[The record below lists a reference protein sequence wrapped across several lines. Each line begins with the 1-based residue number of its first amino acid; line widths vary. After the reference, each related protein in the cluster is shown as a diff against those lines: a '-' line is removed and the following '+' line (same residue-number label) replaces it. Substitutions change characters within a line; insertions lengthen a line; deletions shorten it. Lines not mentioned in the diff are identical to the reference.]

1 MDLFSLLTSLNVY
14 DVIVRPSNVPV
25 AAINKYVDV
34 AACGL
39 IKCIYLPASTDRL
52 TITFTVDNPSNF
64 SSKKRACNAKIRIQ
78 LTNHNDGDPI
88 ELATAD
94 FNVRIKATQKSVTR
108 SVTMKID
115 RDYLGPNNDYCINI
129 FADDQ
134 QVQHTFVQF
143 LPSECIKL
151 RPEEWFVPTGAYLNV
166 NTDEYTNDLLFSPGN
181 AAGGTLYVYFEL
193 KRNLPEEVERYPAL
207 YITLTDPDGKEYVSS
222 CDFRPIGH
230 AEGCYGCFDIEDLP
244 AGMYDVKLELL
255 GRTLARFFF
264 STKGK
269 PIKGVWSREELAE
282 AFNCSDDDRKAF
294 LKRHAGPH
302 NEQALIDEKAAAKP
316 TLDTLIGLDDV
327 KRRVES
333 YTWMVRFAKMR
344 RDAGLPTPEVSLH
357 SMFLG
362 APGTGKTTVAKII
375 GQELYKAG
383 VLSSGHVIV
392 RERAELLGQ
401 FYNSEGENVR
411 KAIEDA
417 QGGILFIDE
426 AYQLYQPNDP
436 KDPGRF
442 VIESLM
448 TALADESKRDWMLIL
463 AGYTEPTLKLLE
475 LNPGL
480 RSRIPANNIYVFQ
493 DLSEEELVQVAEQ
506 RLDKYHF
513 SLTAEAR
520 EALAKRISVDYQHRD
535 DNFGNARHIVNLIDQ
550 EILPAMAQ
558 RLATT
563 DHTDR
568 KLLSTILPS
577 DIPMPHQAPAAQRPR
592 LGFH

>member
-14 DVIVRPSNVPV
+14 DVTVRPSNVPV
-25 AAINKYVDV
+25 AAINKYVAE

-39 IKCIYLPASTDRL
+39 IKCINLPASTDRF

-64 SSKKRACNAKIRIQ
+64 SSKKSACNAKIRVQ
-78 LTNHNDGDPI
+78 LTDHNDGNPI
-88 ELATAD
+88 ELATTTC
-94 FNVRIKATQKSVTR
+94 NVRIKANQKSVTR
-108 SVTMKID
+108 SVTIKIN
-115 RDYLGPNNDYCINI
+115 RDYLGPDNTYCINI
-129 FADDQ
+129 FADDK
-134 QVQHTFVQF
+134 QVQHTFWQF
-143 LPSECIKL
+143 LPSECVKL
-151 RPEEWFVPTGAYLNV
+151 NPEEWFVPTGAYLNI
-166 NTDEYTNDLLFSPGN
+166 NTDEYSDDLLFSPGN

-193 KRNLPEEVERYPAL
+193 KRNLPEEFECYPAL
-207 YITLTDPDGKEYVSS
+207 VITLTDPEGKQHFSS
-222 CDFRPIGH
+222 SDFRPIGH

-244 AGMYDVKLELL
+244 AGIYDVKLEIL

-269 PIKGVWSREELAE
+269 PIKGTWSREELHE

-294 LKRHAGPH
+294 LNRHAGPH

-493 DLSEEELVQVAEQ
+493 DLSEENLLQVAEQ

-520 EALAKRISVDYQHRD
+520 EALAKRISEDYQQRD
-535 DNFGNARHIVNLIDQ
+535 DSFGNARHIVNLIDQ

-558 RLATT
+558 RLAAAT
-563 DHTDR
+563 HTDR
-568 KLLSTILPS
+568 KLLSTILPA
-577 DIPMPHQAPAAQRPR
+577 DIPTPTQAPAAERPR

>member
-1 MDLFSLLTSLNVY
+1 MDLFSLLTSFNVY
-14 DVIVRPSNVPV
+14 GVTVRPSNVPV
-25 AAINKYVDV
+25 ASLNKYLAE

-39 IKCIYLPASTDRL
+39 IKCIYLPDSTDRL
-52 TITFTVDNPSNF
+52 TITFTVDNPSNY
-64 SSKKRACNAKIRIQ
+64 SSKKCACNAKIRIQ
-78 LTNHNDGDPI
+78 LTDNNDGDPI
-88 ELATAD
+88 ELVSTSC
-94 FNVRIKATQKSVTR
+94 NVRIKANQKNVTR
-108 SVTMKID
+108 SVTMKIN
-115 RDYLGPNNDYCINI
+115 RDYLDPDNTYCINI
-129 FADDQ
+129 FADDK
-134 QVQHTFVQF
+134 QVQHTFWQF
-143 LPSECIKL
+143 MPSKCVKL
-151 RPEEWFVPTGAYLNV
+151 RPEEWFVPTGAYLNI
-166 NTDEYTNDLLFSPGN
+166 NTDEYSDDLLFSPGN

-193 KRNLPEEVERYPAL
+193 KRNLPEEFEHYPAL
-207 YITLTDPDGKEYVSS
+207 EITLTDPEGNQHFYSS
-222 CDFRPIGH
+222 DFRPIGH
-230 AEGCYGCFDIEDLP
+230 AEGCYGCFDIENLP
-244 AGMYDVKLELL
+244 TGMYDVKLEIL

-269 PIKGVWSREELAE
+269 PIKGTWSRKELHE
-282 AFNCSDDDRKAF
+282 ALDCRDDDRKAF
-294 LKRHAGPH
+294 LKRHADPH

-493 DLSEEELVQVAEQ
+493 DLSEENLLQVAEQ

-520 EALAKRISVDYQHRD
+520 EALAKRISEDYQHRD
-535 DNFGNARHIVNLIDQ
+535 ESFGNARHIVNLIDQ
-550 EILPAMAQ
+550 EILPAMAH
-558 RLATT
+558 RLATST
-563 DHTDR
+563 NTDR

-577 DIPMPHQAPAAQRPR
+577 DIPMPLQAPTAQRPR

>member
-1 MDLFSLLTSLNVY
+1 DQ
-14 DVIVRPSNVPV
+14 
-25 AAINKYVDV
+25 

-39 IKCIYLPASTDRL
+39 IKCIYLPATTDRL
-52 TITFTVDNPSNF
+52 TITFTVDNPSNY
-64 SSKKRACNAKIRIQ
+64 SSKKSACNAKIRIQ

-88 ELATAD
+88 ELAST
-94 FNVRIKATQKSVTR
+94 FCNVRIKANQKSVTR

-115 RDYLGPNNDYCINI
+115 RNYLGLDNDYCINI
-129 FADDQ
+129 FADDK

-143 LPSECIKL
+143 LPSECIKW

-166 NTDEYTNDLLFSPGN
+166 NTDEYTDDILFSPGN

-193 KRNLPEEVERYPAL
+193 KRNLPEVIERYPAL
-207 YITLTDPDGKEYVSS
+207 YITLTDPEGTQYVNS

-230 AEGCYGCFDIEDLP
+230 TEGCYGCFDIEDLP
-244 AGMYDVKLELL
+244 VGLYDVKLEIL

-264 STKGK
+264 STNGK
-269 PIKGVWSREELAE
+269 PIKGAWSREELHE

-294 LKRHAGPH
+294 LNSHAGPH
-302 NEQALIDEKAAAKP
+302 NEQALIDEKATAKP
-316 TLDTLIGLDDV
+316 TLNTLIGLDEV

-333 YTWMVRFAKMR
+333 YTRMVRFAKMR
-344 RDAGLPTPEVSLH
+344 KDAGLPTPEVSLH

-493 DLSEEELVQVAEQ
+493 NLSEENLLQVAEQ

-520 EALAKRISVDYQHRD
+520 EALAKRISEDYQHRD
-535 DNFGNARHIVNLIDQ
+535 ESFGNARHIVNLIDQ

-558 RLATT
+558 R
-563 DHTDR
+563 
-568 KLLSTILPS
+568 
-577 DIPMPHQAPAAQRPR
+577 
-592 LGFH
+592 

>member
-1 MDLFSLLTSLNVY
+1 MDLFSLLTSLNVH
-14 DVIVRPSNVPV
+14 DVTVRPSNVPV
-25 AAINKYVDV
+25 AAINKYVAE

-39 IKCIYLPASTDRL
+39 IKCIYLPASTDRF

-64 SSKKRACNAKIRIQ
+64 SSKKSACNAKIRVQ
-78 LTNHNDGDPI
+78 LTDHNDGNPI
-88 ELATAD
+88 ELDTTTC
-94 FNVRIKATQKSVTR
+94 NVRIKANQKSVTR
-108 SVTMKID
+108 SVTIKIN
-115 RDYLGPNNDYCINI
+115 RDYLGPDNTYCINI
-129 FADDQ
+129 FADDK
-134 QVQHTFVQF
+134 QVQHTFWQF
-143 LPSECIKL
+143 LPSECVKL
-151 RPEEWFVPTGAYLNV
+151 NPEEWFVPTGAYLNI
-166 NTDEYTNDLLFSPGN
+166 NTDEYSDDLLFSPGN

-193 KRNLPEEVERYPAL
+193 KRNLPEEFECYPAL
-207 YITLTDPDGKEYVSS
+207 VITLTDPEGKQHFSS
-222 CDFRPIGH
+222 SDFRPISH

-244 AGMYDVKLELL
+244 AGIYDVKLEIL

-269 PIKGVWSREELAE
+269 PVKGAWSRQELDE
-282 AFNCSDDDRKAF
+282 ALTCSDDHRQAF
-294 LKRHAGPH
+294 LKRHAGSH

-316 TLDTLIGLDDV
+316 TLDSLVGLDDV
-327 KRRVES
+327 KRHVES
-333 YTWMVRFAKMR
+333 YAWMVRFAKMR

-362 APGTGKTTVAKII
+362 APGTGKTTVAKVI
-375 GQELYKAG
+375 GEELRKAG
-383 VLSSGHVIV
+383 VLSSGHVVV
-392 RERAELLGQ
+392 RERADLLGQ
-401 FYNSEGENVR
+401 FYNSEGDNTR

-436 KDPGRF
+436 KDPGRL

-480 RSRIPANNIYVFQ
+480 RSRIPANNIYIFQ
-493 DLSEEELVQVAEQ
+493 DLSEDELLKVAEQ

-513 SLTAEAR
+513 SLTNDAR
-520 EALAKRISVDYQHRD
+520 EALAKRISTDYRHRD
-535 DNFGNARHIVNLIDQ
+535 DSFGNARHIVNLIDQ

-563 DHTDR
+563 AHTDR

-577 DIPMPHQAPAAQRPR
+577 DIPMPQQAPTAQRPR

>member
-1 MDLFSLLTSLNVY
+1 MDLFSLLSSLNVY
-14 DVIVRPSNVPV
+14 DVTVRPSNVPI
-25 AAINKYVDV
+25 AAIRKYV
-34 AACGL
+34 AEAECGL
-39 IKCIYLPASTDRL
+39 QRCIYLPRSTDRL
-52 TITFTVDNPSNF
+52 SITFSVENPSKYA
-64 SSKKRACNAKIRIQ
+64 SKKRACCAKIRVQ
-78 LTNHNDGDPI
+78 LTDYNDGDPI
-88 ELATAD
+88 ELATTD
-94 FNVRIKATQKSVTR
+94 CNIHIKANQMSVTR
-108 SVTMKID
+108 SVAIEID
-115 RDYLGPNNDYCINI
+115 RSRLFPGNHFCINI

-134 QVQHTFVQF
+134 KVYNQYICF
-143 LPSECIKL
+143 LRHEDIKL
-151 RPEEWFVPTGAYLNV
+151 NPSKWFVPTGAYLNV
-166 NTDEYTNDLLFSPGN
+166 NTDEYSDELLFSPGN
-181 AAGGTLYVYFEL
+181 AAGGTLYVYFEM
-193 KRNLPEEVERYPAL
+193 KRNLPEEFEHYPAL
-207 YITLTDPDGKEYVSS
+207 VIKMTGPDGKKYVNHS
-222 CDFRPIGH
+222 DFRPIGH
-230 AEGCYGCFDIEDLP
+230 STGCYACFDIEDNP
-244 AGMYDVKLELL
+244 AGMYNVELDLL
-255 GRTLARFFF
+255 GRTLAHFFF

-269 PIKGVWSREELAE
+269 PIKGAWSREELDE
-282 AFNCSDDDRKAF
+282 AFNCSDNDRKAF
-294 LKRHAGPH
+294 LKHHAGSH

-316 TLDTLIGLDDV
+316 TLDTLIGLGDV

-344 RDAGLPTPEVSLH
+344 KDAGLPTPEVSLH

-375 GQELYKAG
+375 GQDLYKAG

-392 RERAELLGQ
+392 RERADLLGQ

-411 KAIEDA
+411 KAIDDA

-442 VIESLM
+442 VIEALM
-448 TALADESKRDWMLIL
+448 TTLADESKRDWMLIL

-475 LNPGL
+475 VNPGL
-480 RSRIPANNIYVFQ
+480 RSRIPANNIYVFN
-493 DLSEEELVQVAEQ
+493 DLSEGELLQVAEQ

-520 EALAKRISVDYQHRD
+520 EALAKRITADCQQRD

-558 RLATT
+558 RLASTEL
-563 DHTDR
+563 TDR
-568 KLLSTILPS
+568 KLLSTILAS
-577 DIPMPHQAPAAQRPR
+577 DIPMPKHVPTAQRTR

>member
-1 MDLFSLLTSLNVY
+1 MDLFSLLTSLNVH
-14 DVIVRPSNVPV
+14 DVTVRPSNVPV
-25 AAINKYVDV
+25 AAINKYVAE

-39 IKCIYLPASTDRL
+39 IKCIYLPATTDRL

-64 SSKKRACNAKIRIQ
+64 SSKKSACNAKIRIQ

-88 ELATAD
+88 ELATTSC
-94 FNVRIKATQKSVTR
+94 NVRIKANQKSVTR
-108 SVTMKID
+108 SVTMQID
-115 RDYLGPNNDYCINI
+115 RGYLGPSTDYCINV

-134 QVQHTFVQF
+134 QVHHQFVQF
-143 LPSECIKL
+143 LPSEYINL
-151 RPEEWFVPTGAYLNV
+151 RPEQWFVPTGAYLNV
-166 NTDEYTNDLLFSPGN
+166 NTEGYSDDLLFSPGN
-181 AAGGTLYVYFEL
+181 AAGGTLYVYFEM
-193 KRNLPEEVERYPAL
+193 KRNLLEKIERYPVL
-207 YITLTDPDGKEYVSS
+207 YITLTDPDGTQYVSN
-222 CDFRPIGH
+222 CDFRSIGH
-230 AEGCYGCFDIEDLP
+230 AEGCYGCFDIEDIP
-244 AGMYDVKLELL
+244 AGIYDVKLEIL

-269 PIKGVWSREELAE
+269 PIKGAWSREELDE
-282 AFNCSDDDRKAF
+282 AFNCSDDDRQSF
-294 LKRHAGPH
+294 LRKRAKQH

-316 TLDTLIGLDDV
+316 TLDSLIGLNDV

-333 YTWMVRFAKMR
+333 YTRMVRFAKMR
-344 RDAGLPTPEVSLH
+344 KEAGLPTPEVSLH

-401 FYNSEGENVR
+401 FYNSEGDNVR

-480 RSRIPANNIYVFQ
+480 RSRIPATNIYIFNEF
-493 DLSEEELVQVAEQ
+493 SEEELLQVAEQ
-506 RLDKYHF
+506 RLDKFHF
-513 SLTAEAR
+513 SLSDSAR
-520 EALAKRISVDYQHRD
+520 DALVMRIKSDYQHRD
-535 DNFGNARHIVNLIDQ
+535 AEFGNARHIVNLIDQ
-550 EILPAMAQ
+550 EILPAMAA
-558 RLATT
+558 RMGELNAI
-563 DHTDR
+563 DR
-568 KLLSTILPS
+568 TVLSTILPT
-577 DIPMPHQAPAAQRPR
+577 DIPMPIAPKQAQRPR

>member
-1 MDLFSLLTSLNVY
+1 MDLFSLLTSLNVH
-14 DVIVRPSNVPV
+14 DVTIRPSNVPV
-25 AAINKYVDV
+25 ASLNKYVAE

-39 IKCIYLPASTDRL
+39 IKCIYLPAATDRL

-64 SSKKRACNAKIRIQ
+64 CSKKSTCNAKIRIQ
-78 LTNHNDGDPI
+78 LTNHNDGAPI
-88 ELATAD
+88 ELATTSC
-94 FNVRIKATQKSVTR
+94 NVRIKANQKSVTR

-115 RDYLGPNNDYCINI
+115 RDYLSSDNDYCINI
-129 FADDQ
+129 FDDDKKL
-134 QVQHTFVQF
+134 QHTFVHF
-143 LPSECIKL
+143 LPSECVKL
-151 RPEEWFVPTGAYLNV
+151 HPEEWFVPTGAYLNI
-166 NTDEYTNDLLFSPGN
+166 NTDEYSDDMLFSPGN

-193 KRNLPEEVERYPAL
+193 KRNLPEEFERYPAL
-207 YITLTDPDGKEYVSS
+207 EITLTDPEGNQHFYSS
-222 CDFRPIGH
+222 DFRPIGH

-244 AGMYDVKLELL
+244 AGMYDVKLEIL

-269 PIKGVWSREELAE
+269 PIKGAWSREELHE
-282 AFNCSDDDRKAF
+282 AFNCSDDARKAF

-316 TLDTLIGLDDV
+316 TLDTLIGLDEV

-333 YTWMVRFAKMR
+333 YTRMVRFAKMR
-344 RDAGLPTPEVSLH
+344 KDAGLPTPEVSLH

-426 AYQLYQPNDP
+426 AYQLYQPHDP

-480 RSRIPANNIYVFQ
+480 RSRIPATNIYIFN
-493 DLSEEELVQVAEQ
+493 DFSEDELLQVAEQ
-506 RLDKYHF
+506 RLDKFHF
-513 SLTAEAR
+513 SLSDSAR
-520 EALAKRISVDYQHRD
+520 DALVMRIKSDYQHRD
-535 DNFGNARHIVNLIDQ
+535 AEFGNARHIVNLIDQ

-558 RLATT
+558 RLAAT

-577 DIPMPHQAPAAQRPR
+577 DIPIPQQAPTAQRPR

>member
-1 MDLFSLLTSLNVY
+1 MDLFSLLTSLNVH
-14 DVIVRPSNVPV
+14 DVTVRPSNVPV
-25 AAINKYVDV
+25 AAINKYVAE

-39 IKCIYLPASTDRL
+39 IKCIYLPATTDRL

-64 SSKKRACNAKIRIQ
+64 SSKKSACNAKIRIQ

-88 ELATAD
+88 ELATTSC
-94 FNVRIKATQKSVTR
+94 NVCIKAKQKSVTR

-115 RDYLGPNNDYCINI
+115 RDYLGPDNDYCINI
-129 FADDQ
+129 FADDK
-134 QVQHTFVQF
+134 QVQHTFVHF
-143 LPSECIKL
+143 LPSEYIKL
-151 RPEEWFVPTGAYLNV
+151 RPEEWFVPTGAYLNI
-166 NTDEYTNDLLFSPGN
+166 NTDEYSDDKLFSPGN
-181 AAGGTLYVYFEL
+181 AAGGTLYVYFEM
-193 KRNLPEEVERYPAL
+193 KRYLPEKIERYPTL
-207 YITLTDPDGKEYVSS
+207 YITLTDPEGTQYVSN

-230 AEGCYGCFDIEDLP
+230 AEGCYGCFDIEDIP
-244 AGMYDVKLELL
+244 AGMYDVKLQLL
-255 GRTLARFFF
+255 DRTLARFFF

-269 PIKGVWSREELAE
+269 PIKGAWSREELDE

-316 TLDTLIGLDDV
+316 TLDTLIGLGDV

-333 YTWMVRFAKMR
+333 YTRMVRFAKMR
-344 RDAGLPTPEVSLH
+344 KEAGLPTPEVSLH

-401 FYNSEGENVR
+401 FYNSEGDNVR

-426 AYQLYQPNDP
+426 AYQLYQPHDP

-480 RSRIPANNIYVFQ
+480 RSRIPATNIYIFN
-493 DLSEEELVQVAEQ
+493 DFSEEELLQVAEQ
-506 RLDKYHF
+506 RLDKFHF
-513 SLTAEAR
+513 SLSDSAR
-520 EALAKRISVDYQHRD
+520 DALVMRIKSDYQHRD
-535 DNFGNARHIVNLIDQ
+535 AEFGNARHIVNLIDQ
-550 EILPAMAQ
+550 EILPTMAA
-558 RLATT
+558 RMAELNAI
-563 DHTDR
+563 DR
-568 KLLSTILPS
+568 TVLSTILPT
-577 DIPMPHQAPAAQRPR
+577 DIPMPIAPKQAQPPR

>member
-1 MDLFSLLTSLNVY
+1 MDLFSLLTSLNVH
-14 DVIVRPSNVPV
+14 DVTVRPSNVPV
-25 AAINKYVDV
+25 AAINKYVAE

-39 IKCIYLPASTDRL
+39 IKCIYLPATTDRL

-64 SSKKRACNAKIRIQ
+64 CSKKSTCNAKIRIQ

-88 ELATAD
+88 ELATTSC
-94 FNVRIKATQKSVTR
+94 NVRIKANQKSVTR

-115 RDYLGPNNDYCINI
+115 RDYLSPGNDYCINI
-129 FADDQ
+129 FADDKKL
-134 QVQHTFVQF
+134 QHTFVHF
-143 LPSECIKL
+143 LPSECVKL
-151 RPEEWFVPTGAYLNV
+151 HPEEWFVPTGAYLNI
-166 NTDEYTNDLLFSPGN
+166 NTDEYSDDMLFSPGN

-193 KRNLPEEVERYPAL
+193 KRNLPEEFERYPAL
-207 YITLTDPDGKEYVSS
+207 EITLTDPEGNQHFYSS
-222 CDFRPIGH
+222 DFRPIGH

-244 AGMYDVKLELL
+244 AGMYDVKMEIL

-269 PIKGVWSREELAE
+269 PIKGAWSREELHE
-282 AFNCSDDDRKAF
+282 AFDCCEDDRKAF

-302 NEQALIDEKAAAKP
+302 NEQALIDEKATAKP
-316 TLDTLIGLDDV
+316 TLNTLIGLDEV

-333 YTWMVRFAKMR
+333 YTRMVRFAKMR
-344 RDAGLPTPEVSLH
+344 KDAGLPTPEVSLH

-401 FYNSEGENVR
+401 FYNSEGDNVR

-493 DLSEEELVQVAEQ
+493 NLSEENLLQVAEQ

-520 EALAKRISVDYQHRD
+520 EALAKRISEDYQHRD
-535 DNFGNARHIVNLIDQ
+535 ESFGNARHIVNLIDQ

-558 RLATT
+558 RLTNV
-563 DHTDR
+563 DR
-568 KLLSTILPS
+568 FDRSILSTILPS
-577 DIPMPHQAPAAQRPR
+577 DIPAPTIKQCAQRPR